1 MIVKRLEGYL
11 APGKY
16 QCMSTVTII
25 KLNDEHE
32 SPEQDFSSC
41 VHKIKLMVHDQC
53 FFLNE
58 NE

>member
-1 MIVKRLEGYL
+1 MFLKRLEGYL

-16 QCMSTVTII
+16 QCMSTVIII
-25 KLNDEHE
+25 KLNDER
-32 SPEQDFSSC
+32 EQDFSNC

-58 NE
+58 KE